1 MLSIGYHAG
10 TGPEGGVRVPQLRSH
25 PELVSQRA
33 VRQPGDWL
41 HQPHG
46 RPQGRG
52 HSYTRQ

>member
-46 RPQGRG
+46 RPQGRE